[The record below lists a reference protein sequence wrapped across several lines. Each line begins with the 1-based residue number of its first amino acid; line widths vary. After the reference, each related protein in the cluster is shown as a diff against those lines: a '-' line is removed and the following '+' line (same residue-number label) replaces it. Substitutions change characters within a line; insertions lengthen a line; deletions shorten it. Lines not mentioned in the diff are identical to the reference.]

1 MLGKPSAHYTTC
13 PGLFSHVLHGRVS
26 VHCRE
31 HISQSIPSCRH
42 LDDLATTQDGFHFVQ
57 GKVGGPGC
65 GGRGEARCRLWA
77 GCGLRAPKVNDS
89 WRRTRLGVL
98 SGVSG
103 ACCRG
108 RYHLCRAGVPGPCP
122 TWGIANTAPIVTP
135 RTRRAAALG
144 AAICARGRLR
154 GGGDAPSR
162 APFKR
167 CQGLIDEKCP
177 QQVRTCLRRRR
188 RPGSGGCFSGSAA
201 VAGSLPQRRPSGIPG
216 SPKARVGV
224 EAGRGGDPHLLL
236 PSHSLLLP
244 RSTGFEASFRDPV
257 TLAGDTSQVEP
268 YQTRTTS
275 GGSSKDFALPVPR
288 GLSEVLSHPSTSDS
302 FCLLFFS
309 CLLQCWEV
317 QPRASHMLG
326 NCFAPKHYS
335 HPFLIFIERQGPAQ
349 VTLAWP

>member
-1 MLGKPSAHYTTC
+1 MPAAAGDTICAAQVCPGPAHLGHCEHCADCDSAHP
-13 PGLFSHVLHGRVS
+13 PGS
-26 VHCRE
+26 
-31 HISQSIPSCRH
+31 
-42 LDDLATTQDGFHFVQ
+42 
-57 GKVGGPGC
+57 
-65 GGRGEARCRLWA
+65 
-77 GCGLRAPKVNDS
+77 
-89 WRRTRLGVL
+89 
-98 SGVSG
+98 
-103 ACCRG
+103 
-108 RYHLCRAGVPGPCP
+108 
-122 TWGIANTAPIVTP
+122 
-135 RTRRAAALG
+135 
-144 AAICARGRLR
+144 CARGCHLCTRAAR

-236 PSHSLLLP
+236 PSHTLLLP

-275 GGSSKDFALPVPR
+275 GGSSKDSLAPCPQRTFR
-288 GLSEVLSHPSTSDS
+288 GVE
-302 FCLLFFS
+302 
-309 CLLQCWEV
+309 
-317 QPRASHMLG
+317 R
-326 NCFAPKHYS
+326 
-335 HPFLIFIERQGPAQ
+335 PFYFG
-349 VTLAWP
+349 